1 MDILWTI
8 AVIALVLGVLL
19 LLAGYLVPT
28 VPPDA
33 VRAGWGL
40 IGLGVV
46 LIVLVVLVDALDD
59 GAAHR
64 DADRDL
70 MLGMVLLPVW
80 RLLHGYRGRA
90 IVAPPLR
97 RF

>member
-64 DADRDL
+64 GDRD
-70 MLGMVLLPVW
+70 MLFGVVLLPVW

-90 IVAPPLR
+90 VIAPPLR